1 MKLSKKLKRKLKK
14 RLLVAISSISIVF
27 LLFAVGKLAEDP
39 VLFEHLMTSGRL

>member
-14 RLLVAISSISIVF
+14 RLLVSISSISIVF
-27 LLFAVGKLAEDP
+27 MLLIVGKLAEDP